1 LIRGPFIDRAERFV
15 DDRGQRRG
23 EIEMK
28 FLLPLA
34 ALAATPALADVNTT
48 PIAGTELDIAATG
61 MSTRTPDIATI
72 SAGVVTQASK
82 AGEAMAANAKAMSAT
97 IAALKRAG
105 VADRDIQTQSINL
118 QPQYRYGDNMPPVLT
133 GYQASNRVAVRIR
146 DLAGAGGVIDALV
159 AAGANQIDGPTLT
172 VEHPEAALDEA
183 RAKALA
189 TARARAELYAKA
201 AGLSVRRIVRI
212 SESDGAPPIVRPI
225 AMMASK
231 RAEATQVEA
240 GQQELTVNLSVV
252 FELN

>member
-1 LIRGPFIDRAERFV
+1 
-15 DDRGQRRG
+15 
-23 EIEMK
+23 MK
-28 FLLPLA
+28 ILLPLA
-34 ALAATPALADVNTT
+34 VLAAAPAFADVTTT
-48 PIAGTELDIAATG
+48 PIAGTALDVSATG
-61 MSTRTPDIATI
+61 TSTRAPDIATI
-72 SAGVVTQASK
+72 SAGVVTQAQR
-82 AGEAMAANAKAMSAT
+82 AGDAMTANAKAMTAT

-118 QPQYRYGDNMPPVLT
+118 QPQYRYGDNQPPVLT
-133 GYQASNRVAVRIR
+133 GYQANNRVSVRIR
-146 DLAGAGGVIDALV
+146 NLAAAGGVIDALV

-212 SESDGAPPIVRPI
+212 SESEGSPPIVRPM

-231 RAEATQVEA
+231 RAEATPVEA
-240 GQQELTVNLSVV
+240 GEQELTVNLSVV